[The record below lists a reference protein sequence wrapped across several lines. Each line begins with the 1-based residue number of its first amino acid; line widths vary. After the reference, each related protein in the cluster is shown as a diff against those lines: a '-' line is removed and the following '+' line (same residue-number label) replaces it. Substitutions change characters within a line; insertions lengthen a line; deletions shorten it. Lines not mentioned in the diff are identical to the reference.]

1 MKKKI
6 FFVLLFS
13 VFFRLYASGI
23 STNESEISLYN
34 EINSYFNTEYYP
46 GVVEKTELL
55 EKHFPESV
63 FINPAL
69 ILKAE
74 AFIKLG
80 QYSNAEQTCL
90 NLIPQ
95 MHFGSEGFSR
105 VYYLLGLSYYYPAEY
120 SKAAEAFYKSTSI
133 AQKEKNDEY
142 YAAALLY
149 GAKTYFKMNQFG
161 KAVLPLEYVIQ
172 NGKAYSHHDYAQAL
186 QQLFVCYEQLSRF
199 NKTVTLYEQLNQNDF
214 DEDVFTFLTMYAADA
229 YSQTKNPQK
238 AYDLYLGLIENQNE
252 NISVTALK
260 KAYIIS
266 SQNNLINEPSEI
278 LEKIN
283 NSKANPD
290 NTLAEFWTRLGIDS
304 YKQGDFSKAK
314 ECFSYAQEK
323 NIPSVNLIIYLYQA
337 KIDLEQVPD
346 SDLSAKKEKAA
357 EVFEKLIGLEAQIKD
372 SQTKNI
378 LDSYYSLL
386 IYAAFCKNDWN
397 FILNNYEKI
406 ENPDSQVYYIAAS
419 AYYKNLNY
427 EKAEALITKDL
438 SVLQNQLLYA
448 SILAK
453 QKKYSQAEKLYSKLY
468 SQKAQ
473 KSQNVMDDKNRI
485 EYAKVLC
492 NLKNWSKAKELVQ
505 NVKLPQQLYI
515 LGIADF
521 NLQNYAAA
529 KKSFDSFIAASE
541 DGDAD
546 KAMAVFYSAYSSY
559 KAGNYE
565 DAYSAFDKYT
575 KKYAHSKKL
584 VCDAYQ
590 LSARAG
596 IMLGDYTKAVL
607 SAEKLIAE
615 VPSQAQKYQASLFC
629 SQIYADFEKYDL
641 AAEKLAP
648 FAQGRSEYKLP
659 AMFQT
664 ALIYEKASELVKA
677 DSIFEKIYTDYPNE
691 DLAEEAMYHSGELYY
706 SVKEYKSAE
715 ERFTKY
721 IYKYVKGR
729 FSDAAY
735 YFSGE
740 CSLFLTD
747 YNRCIMQNTT
757 LLSQYPDSIYVYNGS
772 KNLIQAYYAQ
782 NDYSSALKIARDI
795 YKKFPKQAEADEINL
810 RIKELEQIVSGADR
824 VIVEKQSEYEK
835 NGKLSTIKGRI
846 SGSELVQLYA
856 ASGYDSDLQK
866 AFTLAN
872 DLLNNQ
878 SEANEALYM
887 AGNADFIANYYR
899 KSEQNKL
906 SAQMYLK
913 AAEYY
918 RLSEDS
924 DSAKVSKAAA
934 ALYSAAE
941 AFMAA
946 DLQGDAKA
954 TAQLLVKLYP
964 GSKQAERVKAI
975 VK

>member
-23 STNESEISLYN
+23 STNESEISVYN

-74 AFIKLG
+74 SFIKLG

-90 NLIPQ
+90 RLISQ

-105 VYYLLGLSYYYPAEY
+105 VHYILGLSYYYVPDYER
-120 SKAAEAFYKSTSI
+120 AAEAFYKAASI
-133 AQKEKNDEY
+133 AKKENNSEY
-142 YAAALLY
+142 YSAAVLY
-149 GAKTYFKMNQFG
+149 GARTFFHMNQYE
-161 KAVLPLEYVIQ
+161 KAVVPLEYVVQ
-172 NGKAYSHHDYAQAL
+172 NGNAYSHHDYAQSL
-186 QQLFVCYEQLSRF
+186 QQLFVCYEQTSRF
-199 NKTVTLYEQLNQNDF
+199 NKTVTLYEQFNQNDF
-214 DEDVFTFLTMYAADA
+214 EDDVFTFLTMYAADA

-238 AYDLYLGLIENQNE
+238 AYDLYLQLIENQNE

-266 SQNNLINEPSEI
+266 SHNNLKNEPSEI

-283 NSKANPD
+283 NSKVNPD

-304 YKQGDFSKAK
+304 YNQKDFSKSK
-314 ECFSYAQEK
+314 ECFSYAKEK
-323 NIPSVNLIIYLYQA
+323 NIPSVNLVIQLYEA
-337 KIDLEQVPD
+337 KIALDETGAK
-346 SDLSAKKEKAA
+346 AKKETA
-357 EVFEKLIGLEAQIKD
+357 ESVFENLSGLEAQIKD

-378 LDSYYSLL
+378 LDSYYSVML
-386 IYAAFCKNDWN
+386 YAAFCKNDWKY
-397 FILNNYEKI
+397 ILENYEKI
-406 ENPDSQVYYIAAS
+406 ENPDSQVYYISAS
-419 AYYKNLNY
+419 AAYKNLNY
-427 EKAEALITKDL
+427 EKAENLITKDL
-438 SVLQNQLLYA
+438 STLQNQVLYA
-448 SILAK
+448 SVLAK
-453 QKKYSQAEKLYSKLY
+453 QKKYSQAEKIYSKLY
-468 SQKAQ
+468 SQKSQ
-473 KSQNVMDDKNRI
+473 KVMDDTNRI

-492 NLKNWSKAKELVQ
+492 NLKNWAKAKEVVQ
-505 NVKLPQQLYI
+505 NVKKPQQLYI

-521 NLQNYAAA
+521 NLKNYSNA

-559 KAGNYE
+559 KSGNYE
-565 DAYSAFDKYT
+565 EAYSGFEKYT
-575 KKYAHSKKL
+575 KKYAHNKKL

-596 IMLGDYTKAVL
+596 IMLNNFDKAVT
-607 SAEKLIAE
+607 SAEKLITE
-615 VPSQAQKYQASLFC
+615 VPSEAQKYQASLFC
-629 SQIYADFEKYDL
+629 SQIYADFEKYEL
-641 AAEKLAP
+641 AAEKLSP
-648 FAQGRSEYKLP
+648 FTQGKSEYKLP

-664 ALIYEKASELVKA
+664 AVIYEKAGVVAKA

-691 DLAEEAMYHSGELYY
+691 ALAEEAMYHSGELYY
-706 SVKEYKSAE
+706 SVKEYKKAE

-721 IYKYVKGR
+721 IYRYVNGR

-740 CSLFLTD
+740 CSLFSAD

-757 LLSQYPDSIYVYNGS
+757 LISQYSDSIYVYNGS

-782 NDYSSALKIARDI
+782 EDYANALKIARDI
-795 YKKFPKQAEADEINL
+795 YKKFPKQAESDEINV
-810 RIKELEQIVSGADR
+810 RIKELELISSGADR

-835 NGKLSTIKGRI
+835 NGKLSTVKGRI
-846 SGSELVQLYA
+846 TGSELVQIYA
-856 ASGYDSDLQK
+856 ATGYDSDLQK
-866 AFTLAN
+866 AFPLAN

-878 SEANEALYM
+878 SETNEALYM
-887 AGNADFIANYYR
+887 AGNAEFIANYYR
-899 KSEQNKL
+899 KSEQNKM

-924 DSAKVSKAAA
+924 DGKNGTKAAA

-946 DLQGDAKA
+946 GLQGDAKA

-964 GSKQAERVKAI
+964 GSKQAERVKSI